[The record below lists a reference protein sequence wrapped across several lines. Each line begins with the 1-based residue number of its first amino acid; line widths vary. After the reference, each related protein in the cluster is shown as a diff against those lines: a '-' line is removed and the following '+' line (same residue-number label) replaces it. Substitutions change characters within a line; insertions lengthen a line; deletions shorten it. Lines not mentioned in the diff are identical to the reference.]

1 VSSFAYR
8 LKFTVVEIGSN
19 PMLYRGFGWPILGQA
34 MGKHEERQASLANA
48 PDLASPQVL
57 HHHPHHRTRGSP
69 NLKAR
74 FLRYNYMGHL
84 SLLQVYLLHTARL
97 WETSGKNHLSS
108 RGQLNPPRPPFAR
121 TMPAPEIYS
130 SDADRSPVNKKVLI
144 NLPISS
150 HHTHQT
156 LIHIYYTDIYC
167 ASSSEP

>member
-1 VSSFAYR
+1 
-8 LKFTVVEIGSN
+8 
-19 PMLYRGFGWPILGQA
+19 MLYRGFGWPILGQA

-97 WETSGKNHLSS
+97 WETSGKKPSILKRAAQPTSPAVRLHY
-108 RGQLNPPRPPFAR
+108 
-121 TMPAPEIYS
+121 MPAPEIYS